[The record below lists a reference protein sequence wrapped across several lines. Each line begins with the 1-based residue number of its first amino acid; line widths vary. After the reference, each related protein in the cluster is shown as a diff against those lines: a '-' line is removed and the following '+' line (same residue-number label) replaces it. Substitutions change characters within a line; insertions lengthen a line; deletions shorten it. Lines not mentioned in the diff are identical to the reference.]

1 MPFNYFERF
10 VAFKYLKPL
19 RSDGLLS
26 IISWFSFIGIA
37 IGVATL
43 IIVMSVMNGFKLE
56 LQDRIIGFN
65 GHLYINKLGENIDD
79 FAINENEFAN
89 IKFVDPNITFQSLM
103 ISGNKN
109 NGVLVKA
116 IDPKSLK
123 NYDLIYKN
131 LNANILDP
139 LSGNSIILGDMLAL
153 KLGLTIGSKIKLY
166 STQTIMTPFGSLPK
180 SKEFEISGTFHSGMS
195 EYDNNFTL
203 ISLENGQSLTNSL
216 DQVSIIEIHLK
227 NPNKI
232 DDTKLLLTK
241 YYPTEEYLMPIEI

>member
-1 MPFNYFERF
+1 
-10 VAFKYLKPL
+10 
-19 RSDGLLS
+19 
-26 IISWFSFIGIA
+26 
-37 IGVATL
+37 
-43 IIVMSVMNGFKLE
+43 MSVMNGFKLE

-79 FAINENEFAN
+79 FAINENMFAN

-103 ISGNKN
+103 ISSNKN

-116 IDPKSLK
+116 IDPKNLK

-131 LNANILDP
+131 LNTNMLDP
-139 LSGNSIILGDMLAL
+139 LSGNSIVLGDMLAL

-195 EYDNNFTL
+195 EYDNNFTI
-203 ISLENGQSLTNSL
+203 ISLENGQILTSSL

-227 NPNKI
+227 NPNKM
-232 DDTKLLLTK
+232 DDTK
-241 YYPTEEYLMPIEI
+241 